1 MLGIPVLRVSY
12 QSRPLHGGTLGDVQ
26 LITGNAQTNDGQAL
40 PFRLVQKTQKRW
52 DRPGDPASWRREYD
66 LVQSD
71 FGQTFTKMFRWPRCY
86 HAEIGENE
94 NRLWME
100 IAEGVSGA
108 NLTLDDLELAANEL
122 GRFQGRCHER
132 VGALRQISCLGDE
145 EVPCRE
151 FAQWSP
157 DTLEYRTLRS
167 ADCPLPKRLQQL
179 IIGTQERSDAIY
191 NELRRLPQVLCHRD
205 YWTENI
211 FVQNG
216 KVAVIDW
223 DCAGWG
229 TIGEDIAS
237 LIADETDAAQ
247 IGAYCR
253 RLVPA
258 YYAGLSERMAL
269 PPMDSIPIREMIVLK
284 FGYRFLQQVMFSES
298 PEPKAQAILALEEIA
313 AL

>member
-1 MLGIPVLRVSY
+1 MRSVSY
-12 QSRPLHGGTLGDVQ
+12 QSKPLQGGTLGDVR
-26 LITGNAQTNDGQAL
+26 LITGNAQTNDGRAL
-40 PFRLVQKTQKRW
+40 PFRLMQKTQKRW

-66 LVQSD
+66 LVQTEFD
-71 FGQTFTKMFRWPRCY
+71 RCFTDSFRWPRCY

-100 IAEGVSGA
+100 YAEGVSGA
-108 NLTLDDLELAANEL
+108 NLTLDHLELAANEL
-122 GRFQGRCHER
+122 GRFQGRCHVRAETLAR
-132 VGALRQISCLGDE
+132 IACLGDE
-145 EVPCRE
+145 GVPRRE

-157 DTLEYRTLRS
+157 DTLEYRILRS
-167 ADCPLPKRLQQL
+167 ADCVLPERLQQL

-191 NELRRLPQVLCHRD
+191 DTLRDLPRVLCHRD
-205 YWTENI
+205 YWAENI

-216 KVAVIDW
+216 KVAVINW
-223 DCAGWG
+223 DCAGLG
-229 TIGEDIAS
+229 AVGEDIAS

-247 IGAYCR
+247 IGTYCR

-258 YYAGLSERMAL
+258 YYAGLSEHMAL
-269 PPMDSIPIREMIVLK
+269 PPIDSIPIRDMIVLK